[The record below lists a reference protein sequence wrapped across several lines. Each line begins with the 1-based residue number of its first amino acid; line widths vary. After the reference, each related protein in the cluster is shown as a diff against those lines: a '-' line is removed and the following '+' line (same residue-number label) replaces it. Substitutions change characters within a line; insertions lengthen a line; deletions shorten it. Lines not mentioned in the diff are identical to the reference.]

1 MARWQA
7 TSGSETM
14 NVLVLS
20 PHTDDGELGAGG
32 TIARLAEE
40 GAIVHYLAFSAPRP
54 ELRDECKSATDIL
67 GIARLTVLDFEHR
80 AFPGH
85 RQDILQAMIDLRQ
98 EGAPNLVLCSALND
112 IHQDH
117 QVVAAEAVRAFKH
130 CSILGYEQPW
140 NNLEFATRLF
150 VRLEQ
155 GHVDAKVAALA
166 CYESQRH
173 RAYLSAGFLPGLA
186 RTRGAQI
193 ESTYAEAF
201 DVLRWII

>member
-1 MARWQA
+1 
-7 TSGSETM
+7 M

-40 GAIVHYLAFSAPRP
+40 GASVHYLAFSAPGS
-54 ELRDECKSATDIL
+54 ELRVECQNAIDIL
-67 GIARLTVLDFEHR
+67 GVARLTVLDFER
-80 AFPGH
+80 RVFPEH
-85 RQDILQAMIDLRQ
+85 RQDILQAMINLRQ
-98 EGAPNLVLCSALND
+98 EGAPNLVLCPALND

-173 RAYLSAGFLPGLA
+173 RAYLTAGFLPGLA

-193 ESTYAEAF
+193 EGTYAEAF